1 MMTGRIAV
9 NHIFNAKRMAIHG
22 KIKANQITSMQI
34 KLRQCKSNDVNANQT
49 TSMQIK
55 LRQSK
60 SNDVNAMVL
69 QKQWNLK
76 RLFSVQKCSIAGR
89 VFSGP

>member
-34 KLRQCKSNDVNANQT
+34 KLRQCKSNDVNA
-49 TSMQIK
+49 
-55 LRQSK
+55 
-60 SNDVNAMVL
+60 MVL

-89 VFSGP
+89 VFSRP

>member
-34 KLRQCKSNDVNANQT
+34 KLRQCKSNDVNA
-49 TSMQIK
+49 
-55 LRQSK
+55 
-60 SNDVNAMVL
+60 MVL

-76 RLFSVQKCSIAGR
+76 RLFSVQYSRPC
-89 VFSGP
+89 F

>member
-34 KLRQCKSNDVNANQT
+34 KLRQCKSNDVNA
-49 TSMQIK
+49 
-55 LRQSK
+55 
-60 SNDVNAMVL
+60 MVL

-89 VFSGP
+89 VQYAVCSIAGRVFSRP

>member
-22 KIKANQITSMQI
+22 KIKANQTTSMQI
-34 KLRQCKSNDVNANQT
+34 KLRQC
-49 TSMQIK
+49 
-55 LRQSK
+55 K

-89 VFSGP
+89 VFSRP

>member
-22 KIKANQITSMQI
+22 KIKANQMTSMQI
-34 KLRQCKSNDVNANQT
+34 KLRQC
-49 TSMQIK
+49 
-55 LRQSK
+55 K

-89 VFSGP
+89 VFSRP